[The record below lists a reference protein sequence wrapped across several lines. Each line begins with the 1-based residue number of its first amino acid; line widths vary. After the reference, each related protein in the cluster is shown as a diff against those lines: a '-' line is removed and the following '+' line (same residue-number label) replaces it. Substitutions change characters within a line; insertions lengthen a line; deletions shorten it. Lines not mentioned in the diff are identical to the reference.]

1 MANRIQFM
9 FSKQLPY
16 MYALTTVP
24 LQLRTNQFEV
34 SDQHAA
40 TP

>member
-1 MANRIQFM
+1 M
-9 FSKQLPY
+9 FSKQLLC

-24 LQLRTNQFEV
+24 LKLCTNQFEV
-34 SDQHAA
+34 SDQHVA